1 MNNEQP
7 PNPPRDDEAHS
18 NDEPTFDALVRSAL
32 VVETPPP
39 AMRDRQLDA
48 ALAAFD
54 AAAINTA
61 TINTATIN
69 AAAPANVT
77 QLHSGAMAPGR
88 RSRFPRTVALVAVAA
103 AVSVFGAIGVR
114 AFSSTEVTD
123 SRAGSARPESTQQ
136 KSSRQADPQQEPGS
150 VSGQTHGATTTGAES
165 VELPAPSQEPAE
177 VKGMAASAADAAS
190 PNASPSLVDLGSLAG
205 PTEIRAAVASLGSP
219 SGTDDLTA
227 LGPCAASVRTGTRVI
242 ARATTSDEAV
252 LVIRTPTAS
261 DGNFALAVIT
271 LSNCVTR
278 QL

>member
-18 NDEPTFDALVRSAL
+18 DAEPTIDALVRSAL
-32 VVETPPP
+32 VVDTPPS
-39 AMRDRQLDA
+39 AMRDRHLDA

-54 AAAINTA
+54 PAAINP
-61 TINTATIN
+61 
-69 AAAPANVT
+69 AAPTNVA

-88 RSRFPRTVALVAVAA
+88 RSRSSRTVAVLAVAA
-103 AVSVFGAIGVR
+103 AVAVFGAIGVR
-114 AFSSTEVTD
+114 ALSSTEVTD

-136 KSSRQADPQQEPGS
+136 KSSRQADPRQEPAS
-150 VSGQTHGATTTGAES
+150 VKGRTNGATTTGVES
-165 VELPAPSQEPAE
+165 VGLPAPSQDPAE
-177 VKGMAASAADAAS
+177 AKAMAASAADAAS
-190 PNASPSLVDLGSLAG
+190 PNASPSLIDLGAQPG

-219 SGTDDLTA
+219 PGTDDLTG

-242 ARATTSDEAV
+242 ARATTADGAV
-252 LVIRTPTAS
+252 VVIRTPTAS
-261 DGNFALAVIT
+261 DGSSALAMIT